1 MARGV
6 PCSSRVCACLSRG
19 RMRVPCV
26 PCTAARVVRAA
37 LLLGRVQ
44 RSVAVSG
51 NARRIVRI
59 YMSACGLLCSWGCRL
74 LPVAGISA
82 LRPLRAVRL
91 WTATSEPRIPHPQRG
106 DDSDARPVWVL
117 RT

>member
-44 RSVAVSG
+44 RGVAVSG
-51 NARRIVRI
+51 NARRIVRVFT
-59 YMSACGLLCSWGCRL
+59 C
-74 LPVAGISA
+74 
-82 LRPLRAVRL
+82 LRAGCCV
-91 WTATSEPRIPHPQRG
+91 PG
-106 DDSDARPVWVL
+106 DVACCLLQESL
-117 RT
+117 H